1 MTASPS
7 IAYADCFSGIS
18 GDMLLGAL
26 LHCGVP
32 QQFLEESIA
41 RLNIGNIDISISAV
55 TDCGIGSCKVDIT
68 GEADQQLRHLSSIA
82 AILEK
87 SDLPPDITATSM
99 QVFTELARAEAKVHA
114 TDIEQVHFHEVG
126 AIDTIVDIVGT
137 IASLQWLG
145 ITKLIVAPVP
155 APRGFVTCAHGKLPL
170 PAPAV
175 CEILRDVPC
184 YGVDIDQELVTP
196 TGAALIKI
204 LAKDFGSMP
213 PMIPAVT
220 GYGAGTRKL
229 PNDQPNLLRL
239 VVGQPVEVEEHQQI
253 EVLETNIDDWSPEGY
268 PFLCE
273 QLFCAG
279 ALDVSLTP
287 IQMKKGRPGFKLE
300 VICPP
305 HHSLQL
311 RRIIFAET
319 SAIGLRHR
327 RQQRQTL
334 PRQRVEVATPWGM
347 LAAKQVTTP
356 DGVKICPEYEEC
368 CRIARRNNVS
378 LHRVYDAVKQQG
390 SCS

>member
-7 IAYADCFSGIS
+7 IAYADCFSGVS
-18 GDMLLGAL
+18 GDMFLGAL

-32 QQFLEESIA
+32 QQFLEENIA
-41 RLNIGNIDISISAV
+41 RLDIGNIDITVSAV
-55 TDCGIGSCKVDIT
+55 TACGIGSCKVDIK

-82 AILEK
+82 TILKK
-87 SDLPPDITATSM
+87 SDLAPDIIAISLE
-99 QVFTELARAEAKVHA
+99 VFTELARAEAKVHA
-114 TDIEQVHFHEVG
+114 TDIDQVHFHEVG

-137 IASLQWLG
+137 VTCLQWLG
-145 ITKLIVAPVP
+145 IQTLVVSPIP

-184 YGVDIDQELVTP
+184 YGVDLHQELVTP
-196 TGAALIKI
+196 TGAALIKV
-204 LAKDFGSMP
+204 LANDFGGMP
-213 PMIPAVT
+213 PMTPTAT

-239 VVGQPVEVEEHQQI
+239 IVGQPVEVEEHQLV

-273 QLFCAG
+273 QLFSAG

-305 HHSLQL
+305 HHSMQL
-311 RRIIFAET
+311 RRIIFSET

-334 PRQRVEVATPWGM
+334 PRQRVEVATPWGV
-347 LAAKQVTTP
+347 LTAKQVRTP
-356 DGVKICPEYEEC
+356 EGVKICPEYEEC
-368 CRIARRNNVS
+368 CRIARKNSVS
-378 LHRVYDAVKQQG
+378 LHSVYEAVKQQG
-390 SCS
+390 SSS